1 MKNSHEKS
9 SDEQDQSLESHHYMT
24 KIVSELV
31 ISDNQDG
38 LREEDHKILELSVL
52 KYLFLHSIIHILLP

>member
-1 MKNSHEKS
+1 MPNSHEKR

-31 ISDNQDG
+31 ISYNQG
-38 LREEDHKILELSVL
+38 LREEDHKILEFSLL
-52 KYLFLHSIIHILLP
+52 KYLFLHSINYILLP